1 MAAPF
6 GFAPRNWGDFSPP
19 LRGQTIFPTTSSYMA
34 TTEVILTEKIATL
47 GAEADIVKVRPGYA
61 RNFLIPSGKALEIT
75 PAALKRINSL
85 KARRAEREARELN
98 ESEEIARRL
107 NRMKLQMELATG
119 ETGKAFGSITA
130 SDIAARLKVEL
141 GGNIEIDRHKI
152 HLERPIKES
161 GVHEVAIRLHADV
174 TAKLHVNVKASGQDQ
189 AENTEEEKSEDRA
202 AGGYK
207 AKVKAK
213 HTK

>member
-1 MAAPF
+1 
-6 GFAPRNWGDFSPP
+6 
-19 LRGQTIFPTTSSYMA
+19 MA
-34 TTEVILTEKIATL
+34 TTEIILTEKIASL

-61 RNFLIPSGKALEIT
+61 RNFLIPQGKALEIT
-75 PAALKRINSL
+75 PGSLKRLNSL

-98 ESEEIARRL
+98 EAEEIARRL
-107 NRMKLQMELATG
+107 NRMKLQMELETG

-141 GGNIEIDRHKI
+141 GNNIEIDRHKI
-152 HLERPIKES
+152 QLERPIKES
-161 GVHEVAIRLHADV
+161 GAQEVLIRLHPDV
-174 TAKLHVNVKASGQDQ
+174 TAKLNVIVKSKGADEAGKAEGEEGA
-189 AENTEEEKSEDRA
+189 AEERG

>member
-1 MAAPF
+1 MA
-6 GFAPRNWGDFSPP
+6 S
-19 LRGQTIFPTTSSYMA
+19 
-34 TTEVILTEKIATL
+34 TEVILTEKIGTL

-61 RNFLIPSGKALEIT
+61 RNFLIPTGKALEIT
-75 PAALKRINSL
+75 PAAMKRLNSL

-98 ESEEIARRL
+98 DAQEVARRL
-107 NRMKLQMELATG
+107 NRMKLQMELETG

-161 GVHEVAIRLHADV
+161 GAHEVQIRLHSEV
-174 TAKLHVNVKASGQDQ
+174 TAKLNVHVKAKGGADAEGEEAEEQQ
-189 AENTEEEKSEDRA
+189 ADDRNQ
-202 AGGYK
+202 GGFK

-213 HTK
+213 HAK

>member
-1 MAAPF
+1 
-6 GFAPRNWGDFSPP
+6 
-19 LRGQTIFPTTSSYMA
+19 MA

-61 RNFLIPSGKALEIT
+61 RNFLIPTGKALEIT
-75 PAALKRINSL
+75 PASLKRINSL

-107 NRMKLQMELATG
+107 NRMKLQMELETG

-161 GVHEVAIRLHADV
+161 GVHEVAIRLHPDV
-174 TAKLHVNVKASGQDQ
+174 TAKLHVNVKSSGPEQ
-189 AENTEEEKSEDRA
+189 TEGADGEKSEDRT

-213 HTK
+213 HAK